1 MRRRWDLRLNR
12 WWRERRK
19 SRVTKDRR
27 LKHRNR
33 LVFVCLLMALAL
45 WAVLVIRPSIDP
57 NLKPGSPSPID
68 IRAPRTVTFASESLT
83 EQERIRKESSPDA
96 AVYTNDPNIPTV
108 QRTQL
113 FDLLQTIGRIR
124 DDPSLDPD
132 GKYRKLTSLPLPNST
147 LVISPALAIQ
157 LVRLGPDA
165 WEAVRKQSLDLY
177 DRAMSAH
184 NYEVSDQDFVDLR
197 DRSMP
202 YWSSLLASGD
212 QQELILLF
220 SRAFLKPNRLL
231 DEAATKQHK
240 QALRDAVEPV
250 MVTVQENENIV
261 HAGDIV
267 TPAIQE
273 KLEALGLLQPDVDWF
288 DSGGKGLLAA
298 LVALIFGTY
307 VYQMQHNVWTSIRPL
322 LVVVVL
328 TVLTALGARL
338 VLALGQEW
346 TYAFPLGVTG
356 LLLATL
362 FPRGLALMVVTLLS
376 LLVAFQSEG
385 QVGPAMALLIGSMA
399 GILTIGRGERWLH
412 FVGASIVI
420 AVLNGLTQAAIWLAA
435 PGGLLPD
442 KGLFIL
448 ITMAVNAIATAVFSL
463 GLYNLVGHLADVVT
477 PQRLME
483 LSHPTHPLLRKLIR
497 VAPGTYY
504 HSVSVGNLAESAG
517 EAIGADALL
526 LRVASYYHD
535 IGKTIRPYFFTDN
548 QSNRENVHNDLDPH
562 TSAEIICDHVIEGEK
577 MARAAGLPRQVVDFI
592 RAHHGTSI
600 IRHFYQLAVQQ
611 EDSVNIEDFRYP
623 GPKPKTREQA
633 IMMLADSVEATVR
646 SKAQGGKIVSAR
658 EDSATSNGRTQSGQQ
673 TLEELVNS
681 IIDER
686 IGSGQLDECSLTL
699 SDIAQIRQVFINTL
713 QGIYHPRVDYE
724 PQVVKQS

>member
-27 LKHRNR
+27 LKQRNR

-157 LVRLGPDA
+157 LVLLGPDA
-165 WEAVRKQSLDLY
+165 WDAVRKQSLDLY

-322 LVVVVL
+322 LVVVV
-328 TVLTALGARL
+328 
-338 VLALGQEW
+338 
-346 TYAFPLGVTG
+346 
-356 LLLATL
+356 
-362 FPRGLALMVVTLLS
+362 LMVVTLLS